1 MDASAGKGDRA
12 GPAQGQRAESLLD
25 AASTSASRRAG
36 LKRPAAESSMRLQLS
51 RRCGMNSV
59 LTRPSRFTHSS
70 IIPPIQQSP
79 PPSFKLGAP
88 VYELKTR
95 STPSHSRGCGGR
107 RRRGRRT
114 PCARA
119 CRRRTGRPFLRASR
133 LWHRRLGR
141 RRARARGGS
150 FPGRSAPAP

>member
-12 GPAQGQRAESLLD
+12 GAAQGQREESLLD

-59 LTRPSRFTHSS
+59 LTRRSSFTHSS

-88 VYELKTR
+88 VCELKTH
-95 STPSHSRGCGGR
+95 STPSRSRGCGGR

-114 PCARA
+114 PCAGA

-133 LWHRRLGR
+133 PWLQCPGR
-141 RRARARGGS
+141 PGARARDAS